1 MKQQHFLSIFN
12 FEYLFFFSFLLIL
25 GCSYHLLE
33 NSFWL
38 AHDNLNSEI
47 IFKYLPVREN
57 VFFSLDKSTMVKGY
71 LGEVNKLSYSSSPFS
86 IISWLFYLLPPGWAL
101 LIISL
106 LGRILA
112 FFGLYYLVKSRFQYW
127 GVVEISIAFFLSAG
141 FAFLPFYMVH
151 GWTILG
157 LPLVILIFNKFNEQE
172 AKLGHYFVLLFYGLG
187 SSFVLGGFAVIF
199 IFLLLTCWIFYFRR
213 DVYKSFAFGVIFLSF
228 GLILSDIGLFIQF
241 LFDHEYVSHRSIW
254 IPECDWP
261 FKVVVYDIY
270 NMFFHGHYHAPS
282 LHWPLLMFIAL
293 ALLIKNK
300 SLNISVLIKAVLGL
314 LVFTLLLHALYKS
327 KYMSFFKM
335 HFEILN
341 QFQFDRFYFLLS
353 VIWIFLF
360 IEITRMIRN
369 FNLNLALI
377 SSIIFA
383 SNSFYS
389 NDELI
394 SNVLE
399 KPKNDKVIEWKH
411 YYYSNLEEMINDEFP
426 DRDNYYVIN
435 YGLDAAQTCLLGFNT
450 IDGYHTNYPLNNK
463 LLFIDIAKIKEKS
476 DVDRRNNIFN
486 WGSNLKYFPVNESN
500 IELDWELA
508 KKSEVRYILSRY
520 QLSQSKYYSLIREY
534 FDEQYNQSLFV
545 YEIL

>member
-1 MKQQHFLSIFN
+1 
-12 FEYLFFFSFLLIL
+12 
-25 GCSYHLLE
+25 
-33 NSFWL
+33 
-38 AHDNLNSEI
+38 
-47 IFKYLPVREN
+47 
-57 VFFSLDKSTMVKGY
+57 
-71 LGEVNKLSYSSSPFS
+71 
-86 IISWLFYLLPPGWAL
+86 
-101 LIISL
+101 
-106 LGRILA
+106 
-112 FFGLYYLVKSRFQYW
+112 
-127 GVVEISIAFFLSAG
+127 
-141 FAFLPFYMVH
+141 
-151 GWTILG
+151 
-157 LPLVILIFNKFNEQE
+157 
-172 AKLGHYFVLLFYGLG
+172 
-187 SSFVLGGFAVIF
+187 
-199 IFLLLTCWIFYFRR
+199 
-213 DVYKSFAFGVIFLSF
+213 
-228 GLILSDIGLFIQF
+228 
-241 LFDHEYVSHRSIW
+241 
-254 IPECDWP
+254 
-261 FKVVVYDIY
+261 
-270 NMFFHGHYHAPS
+270 
-282 LHWPLLMFIAL
+282 
-293 ALLIKNK
+293 
-300 SLNISVLIKAVLGL
+300 
-314 LVFTLLLHALYKS
+314 
-327 KYMSFFKM
+327 
-335 HFEILN
+335 
-341 QFQFDRFYFLLS
+341 
-353 VIWIFLF
+353 
-360 IEITRMIRN
+360 MIRN